1 MAQSSPAIVLFAPK
15 GGTGKTTL
23 SAHLLVAAARAGLRP
38 LGVDL
43 DPQRTL
49 LQWAELRDHHRL
61 AADLPRFDTAG
72 AALSE
77 WEEIWDLLGAYDLA
91 VLDLPPG
98 FKHEEAAIH
107 NLLRRADLVV
117 VPIGQSVFDRMAL
130 APWVEN
136 LVVHRRQAMF
146 VLNRATAPHHNSLK
160 QARLDLVAHGPLAP
174 VEIPQREDIL
184 KTTAEGLTVLDVRG
198 AGGRREIE
206 ALWHHIG
213 RETGLCR

>member
-1 MAQSSPAIVLFAPK
+1 MARSSPAIVLFAPR

-23 SAHLLVAAARAGLRP
+23 SAHLLVAAVHAGLRP

-49 LQWAELRDHHRL
+49 LQWAELRDRHRL

-72 AALSE
+72 ATLAD
-77 WEEIWDLLGAYDLA
+77 WEEIWDLLGSYDLA

-107 NLLRRADLVV
+107 NLLARAELVI
-117 VPIGQSVFDRMAL
+117 VPIGQSVFDRLAL

-136 LVVHRRQAMF
+136 LLLNGRRAVF
-146 VLNRATAPHHNSLK
+146 VLNRATAPHHGSLK

-213 RETGLCR
+213 REIGLCR